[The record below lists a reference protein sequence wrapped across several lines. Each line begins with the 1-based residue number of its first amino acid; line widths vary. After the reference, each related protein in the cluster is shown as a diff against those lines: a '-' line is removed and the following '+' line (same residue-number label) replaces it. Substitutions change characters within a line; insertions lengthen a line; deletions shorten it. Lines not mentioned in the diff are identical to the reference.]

1 MDTSAARAAIF
12 SRIRKAQQRPVEPTA
27 AELDQ
32 VQTYLASNK
41 AGPQPDVG
49 NDLVLRF
56 RTQAERTSQTVDEV
70 TSLNEAPAAAARY
83 LDSIGVAR
91 SAIAWETLSDIPW
104 NASGLHIEFRP
115 PFVRFRFLLLQ
126 RNCNT
131 HN

>member
-41 AGPQPDVG
+41 AGPQPDID

-56 RTQAERTSQTVDEV
+56 RTQAELRPG
-70 TSLNEAPAAAARY
+70 APAWTLAAGGGGVERY
-83 LDSIGVAR
+83 
-91 SAIAWETLSDIPW
+91 
-104 NASGLHIEFRP
+104 
-115 PFVRFRFLLLQ
+115 
-126 RNCNT
+126 
-131 HN
+131 